1 MEGADVSE
9 DAMIAGKYRL
19 LGELGV
25 GGMATVY
32 LAMASGPASFRK
44 LVVVK
49 QIRADAAD
57 DPNFV
62 AMFMDEARVAAR
74 LSHPNVVGTF
84 EVGAHEGRHFLAME
98 YVDGASYHA
107 VRSRVWKATREG
119 RTEPFALRHA
129 LRVLADALLGLHAAH
144 TLVDYDGCPLHIV
157 HRDVSPQNLLITF
170 DGTAKIADFGIA
182 KAADS
187 VVQTEDGSLKGKVVY
202 MAPEQAQRPSSEID
216 GRADLYAI
224 GVLLYEAAIGDR
236 RFPGVANHA
245 ILRML
250 FDNEPAPAPFASAR
264 GLPRSFDDVVAR
276 ALAPKPEDRYPD
288 ALAFRDAIEG
298 LLHDLGTP
306 TSAHD
311 VGRVVDEMF
320 DGDRKKR
327 RAVVEAHMAAV
338 RAAEEAGHGGPAPL
352 SFGTFRDSPASS
364 TQSDARNGLRETLR
378 SDEPGPFPRP
388 AALPSIPIVA
398 ARAVSSP
405 AGPQAPV
412 EGRPSVV
419 PRVVAAVALGAVFA
433 AGAFVALRRRPATV
447 NREAPTASA
456 SATVGAASAP
466 VPAPTCPAGMIAI
479 RGGSFFQ
486 GSNDGQSAEKP
497 AHHVALSPFCIDRT
511 EVTVADYKA
520 CSDRGDCLPAP
531 NDVEWPGISAAEK
544 KGFGAVCNARDPSGR
559 AKHPINCVDHR
570 AAANFCARAKKRLPT
585 EAEWEFAARGP
596 DGRTYP
602 WGNEA
607 PDGTRLNACGKEC
620 TAWGKSIGQAM
631 PTMYPDDDGFPATA
645 PVGSFP
651 KGASRFGLEDVVGNV
666 WEWTADLYGPY
677 TDADAKDP
685 TGSTSGGERVIR
697 GGAFNGG
704 FASWVRP
711 TQRYSFEPLAKSHV
725 IGFRC
730 ASDMPH

>member
-1 MEGADVSE
+1 VT
-9 DAMIAGKYRL
+9 DAATIAGKYRL

-49 QIRADAAD
+49 QIRADAAE
-57 DPNFV
+57 DPHFV

-107 VRSRVWKATREG
+107 VRSRLWKAPRKG
-119 RTEPFALRHA
+119 RSEPFALRHS

-144 TLVDYDGCPLHIV
+144 TLVDYDGRPLHIV

-202 MAPEQAQRPSSEID
+202 MAPEQAQRPSNQID

-236 RFPGVANHA
+236 RFPGLANHVV
-245 ILRML
+245 LWML
-250 FDNEPAPAPFASAR
+250 FNNEPAPDPVASTQ
-264 GLPRSFDDVVAR
+264 GLPPSFDAVVAR

-288 ALAFRDAIEG
+288 ALTFREAMEG
-298 LLHDLGTP
+298 LLRDLGTP
-306 TSAHD
+306 TTAHD
-311 VGRVVDEMF
+311 VGRVIEAMF
-320 DGDRKKR
+320 DSDRRKR

-338 RAAEEAGHGGPAPL
+338 RAADEEGQSGPAPL
-352 SFGTFRDSPASS
+352 SLGKFQESQAASTKS
-364 TQSDARNGLRETLR
+364 GIGGGVREPTVPGVRGRIPLVVGLVTSL
-378 SDEPGPFPRP
+378 
-388 AALPSIPIVA
+388 
-398 ARAVSSP
+398 
-405 AGPQAPV
+405 
-412 EGRPSVV
+412 SVV
-419 PRVVAAVALGAVFA
+419 A
-433 AGAFVALRRRPATV
+433 AGAFVAVRNGR
-447 NREAPTASA
+447 S
-456 SATVGAASAP
+456 STVGASSAPASAIGGSSAP
-466 VPAPTCPAGMIAI
+466 VAAPTCPAGMIAI
-479 RGGSFFQ
+479 AGGSFFQ

-497 AHHVALSPFCIDRT
+497 AHHVDLSPFCIDRT

-531 NDVEWPGISAAEK
+531 SDVEWLGISAAEK

-620 TAWGKSIGQAM
+620 TGWGKSIGQAM

-685 TGSTSGGERVIR
+685 TGSTSGAERVIR

-711 TQRYSFEPLAKSHV
+711 TQRYSFEPSAKSHV

>member
-1 MEGADVSE
+1 MKGADVSE

-98 YVDGASYHA
+98 YVDGASYHS

-129 LRVLADALLGLHAAH
+129 LRILADALLGLHAAH
-144 TLVDYDGCPLHIV
+144 TLVDYDGRPLHIV
-157 HRDVSPQNLLITF
+157 HRDVSPQNLLIAF

-236 RFPGVANHA
+236 RFPGVANHVV
-245 ILRML
+245 LRML
-250 FDNEPAPAPFASAR
+250 FDNEPPPAPFARAHR
-264 GLPRSFDDVVAR
+264 LPPTFDAVVAR
-276 ALAPKPEDRYPD
+276 ALSPKPEDRYPD

-298 LLHDLGTP
+298 LLRDLGTP

-311 VGRVVDEMF
+311 VGRVVEEMF

-352 SFGTFRDSPASS
+352 SFGTFRDSPMSS
-364 TQSDARNGLRETLR
+364 TQSGASNGSGRMGPVRLRQRRFRYLARCRPFRSSPHPPFLRRQVHCRRLWLKADR
-378 SDEPGPFPRP
+378 
-388 AALPSIPIVA
+388 AASSRGWSPPLPSGPSS
-398 ARAVSSP
+398 RLEPSSP
-405 AGPQAPV
+405 
-412 EGRPSVV
+412 
-419 PRVVAAVALGAVFA
+419 
-433 AGAFVALRRRPATV
+433 FVATRCRRPRSAKPHRRRP
-447 NREAPTASA
+447 RRRSA
-456 SATVGAASAP
+456 LHP
-466 VPAPTCPAGMIAI
+466 WRRLHRPAP
-479 RGGSFFQ
+479 
-486 GSNDGQSAEKP
+486 
-497 AHHVALSPFCIDRT
+497 
-511 EVTVADYKA
+511 
-520 CSDRGDCLPAP
+520 
-531 NDVEWPGISAAEK
+531 PG
-544 KGFGAVCNARDPSGR
+544 
-559 AKHPINCVDHR
+559 
-570 AAANFCARAKKRLPT
+570 
-585 EAEWEFAARGP
+585 
-596 DGRTYP
+596 
-602 WGNEA
+602 
-607 PDGTRLNACGKEC
+607 
-620 TAWGKSIGQAM
+620 
-631 PTMYPDDDGFPATA
+631 
-645 PVGSFP
+645 
-651 KGASRFGLEDVVGNV
+651 
-666 WEWTADLYGPY
+666 
-677 TDADAKDP
+677 
-685 TGSTSGGERVIR
+685 
-697 GGAFNGG
+697 
-704 FASWVRP
+704 
-711 TQRYSFEPLAKSHV
+711 
-725 IGFRC
+725 
-730 ASDMPH
+730 